1 MEEQEMEGKME
12 CQGTWEDQQG
22 IGEQSVISQT
32 QHPNLFDDIME
43 DISETVSEYEPNSTV
58 SWISP
63 FHCHSLYFTP
73 SLTFPLT
80 TSHCHSP
87 CNSLSLPH

>member
-1 MEEQEMEGKME
+1 MEGKME

-22 IGEQSVISQT
+22 IGEQSVITQT

-58 SWISP
+58 S
-63 FHCHSLYFTP
+63 
-73 SLTFPLT
+73 
-80 TSHCHSP
+80 
-87 CNSLSLPH
+87 